1 MNDEKTCLLCD
12 YYNDGACAC
21 PSINKWYACGLKEV
35 NPEDFLENGGDDD
48 SDR

>member
-21 PSINKWYACGLKEV
+21 PSINKWTRA
-35 NPEDFLENGGDDD
+35 D
-48 SDR
+48 SNK